1 MDTQLDWNV
10 VAHRSLSRK
19 QGAPCSATG
28 WWGCDSQPVRSA
40 SCATRTASP
49 SVLRTSPSDYYS
61 TRRKHHSILR
71 PHASL
76 LENPAI
82 CCVNLHILFVP
93 SQNLEKPSWRMD
105 SEQGQNTLPPP
116 FYLRY
121 QPCEISLRVSSPF
134 SRRICQSAI
143 IPAPNNTPPGLIFQL
158 PK

>member
-82 CCVNLHILFVP
+82 CCGNVHILFVP
-93 SQNLEKPSWRMD
+93 VRILKSHRGEWTVNRGKIRCHRHFTFDINHVKFLLGSVRPFQDVSA
-105 SEQGQNTLPPP
+105 SLP
-116 FYLRY
+116 
-121 QPCEISLRVSSPF
+121 
-134 SRRICQSAI
+134 
-143 IPAPNNTPPGLIFQL
+143 
-158 PK
+158 